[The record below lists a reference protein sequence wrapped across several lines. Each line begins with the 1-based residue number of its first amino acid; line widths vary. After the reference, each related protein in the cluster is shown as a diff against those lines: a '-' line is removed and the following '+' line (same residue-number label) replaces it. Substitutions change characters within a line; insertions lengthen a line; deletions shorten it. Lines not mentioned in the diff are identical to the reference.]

1 MLDPAHDR
9 IRNEHRRLGPNER
22 RVLDVIRHHAPI
34 SRTDVS
40 KVTGLSA
47 ATIGRIAGR
56 LLLDDVLVE
65 TGKIISGLGRPSI
78 LLEVNAARG
87 AVIAIELDGDHVIAA
102 VADLTGHIVWHESN
116 EQQGST
122 EDTYRAIID
131 ALNGAREEATSLGM
145 PIAALTI
152 GIPAIIDQRR
162 GLALAGPRVQWTEFE
177 IIKHLEREIDI
188 PLIVDNDV
196 NLAAIG
202 HHWCGDAIANEN
214 FAIFTIGA
222 GTGGA
227 VVAGGRL
234 VRGHRNAAGEFGY
247 IVTDSRDVFQQ
258 PELAGGSLEEIV
270 SDSGI
275 VRLAKNALA
284 ESNGASSLDANTL
297 SRASQVID
305 AASAGDA
312 IALVVM
318 DQVARHLAV
327 AVIGVATVVAP
338 EAIIID
344 GSVGRKLDPFLDGL
358 REAVQ
363 RRVPNPPRVQVAEK
377 ASQATLHGAIAVGLD
392 LAWSTQLPERIQAPE
407 AALIG

>member
-1 MLDPAHDR
+1 MLDPAHNR

-78 LLEVNAARG
+78 LLEVNATRG
-87 AVIAIELDGDHVIAA
+87 AVIAIELDGATITAA
-102 VADLTGHIVWHESN
+102 VADLTGNVVW
-116 EQQGST
+116 QQAT
-122 EDTYRAIID
+122 EHNAVEENAYQSMLLAVETAQT
-131 ALNGAREEATSLGM
+131 EATSLGM
-145 PIAALTI
+145 PVAALTI
-152 GIPAIIDQRR
+152 GVPAIIDQDS
-162 GLALAGPRVQWTEFE
+162 GLALTGPRVQWTEFE
-177 IIKHLEREIDI
+177 IIKHLEQDVAV

-202 HHWCGDAIANEN
+202 HHWCGDAVGSEN
-214 FAIFTIGA
+214 FAIFTVSA

-227 VVAGGRL
+227 VVSGGRL

-247 IVTDSRDVFQQ
+247 MVTDSRDVFQQ
-258 PELAGGSLEEIV
+258 PELAGGTLEDVVSEAGIV
-270 SDSGI
+270 ALGRKLLAEDSGTS
-275 VRLAKNALA
+275 V
-284 ESNGASSLDANTL
+284 LDARTL
-297 SRASQVID
+297 VNANQVID
-305 AASAGDA
+305 AARNGDA
-312 IALVVM
+312 MAEVIM

-327 AVIGVATVVAP
+327 AIIGVANVVAP

-344 GSVGRKLDPFLDGL
+344 GTVGRQLEPFLDKL
-358 REAVQ
+358 REAVR
-363 RRVPNPPRVQVAEK
+363 RRVPNPPNVRVATK
-377 ASQATLHGAIAVGLD
+377 LSQASLHGAIAVGLD
-392 LAWSTQLPERIQAPE
+392 LAWTTQLPEQIQTPE